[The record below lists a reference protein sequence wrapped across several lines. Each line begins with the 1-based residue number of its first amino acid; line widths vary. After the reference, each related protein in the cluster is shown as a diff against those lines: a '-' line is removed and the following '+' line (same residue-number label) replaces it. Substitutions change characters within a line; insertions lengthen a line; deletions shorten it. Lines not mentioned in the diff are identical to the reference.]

1 MNDNNNLIQQP
12 IRNLKERF
20 RGFLPVVVDVE
31 TAGFEASSHA
41 LLEVAVM
48 TLKMNDDGLIEPDQ
62 LYQENILPFEG
73 SLLDPSALKFI
84 GIDDPYHPF
93 RNAKN
98 ERSALE
104 QLFAPIRTQIKQTG
118 CTRAILVGHNAMFDL
133 NFLKHAA
140 ERTKVK
146 IPFHLFSTFDTVS
159 LSGLMFGETVL
170 SKAVQAAGIE
180 WDNKK
185 AHSAAYDTEK
195 TARLFCHIVN
205 QWPLLKPAL
214 TNETSEESDLDMF
227 QG

>member
-1 MNDNNNLIQQP
+1 MNNLQTVIT
-12 IRNLKERF
+12 LKERF

-31 TAGFEASSHA
+31 TAGFDAHRHA

-48 TLKMNDDGLIEPDQ
+48 TLKMNDQGLLEPDQ
-62 LYQENILPFEG
+62 LYQENILPFED
-73 SLLDPSALKFI
+73 SQLDPSALKFI
-84 GIDDPYHPF
+84 GIEDPYHPF

-98 ERSALE
+98 ERTALE
-104 QLFAPIRTQIKQTG
+104 QLFAPIRSQIKQTG
-118 CTRAILVGHNAMFDL
+118 CSRAILVGHNAMFDL

-159 LSGLMFGETVL
+159 LAGLMFGETVL

-180 WDNKK
+180 WDNKQ

-205 QWPLLKPAL
+205 QWPLLKPTL
-214 TNETSEESDLDMF
+214 IDPTESPLFNEPAD
-227 QG
+227 